1 MKSCSNY
8 PFGEEYV
15 GQHIASPYTERF
27 TFTGK
32 ERDEQTDYGYFGGR
46 YFDANLMCSWF
57 SVDPMGDKY
66 QSLSP
71 YNYCACNPV
80 KSIDPDGCELDVWI
94 VNLGSNTVTKKEMR
108 DYRSSNADNYSAII
122 INVFYYSSNFMIR
135 FGFVVEGCLLNGEDG
150 GRFGN

>member
-1 MKSCSNY
+1 
-8 PFGEEYV
+8 
-15 GQHIASPYTERF
+15 
-27 TFTGK
+27 
-32 ERDEQTDYGYFGGR
+32 
-46 YFDANLMCSWF
+46 
-57 SVDPMGDKY
+57 MGDKY
-66 QSLSP
+66 QFLSP

-80 KSIDPDGCELDVWI
+80 RLVDLDGCEFDVWI

-150 GRFGN
+150 GQFGN

>member
-27 TFTGK
+27 PFTGK

-80 KSIDPDGCELDVWI
+80 RLVDLDGCEFDVWI
-94 VNLGSNTVTKKEMR
+94 VNLGSNTVTKKKCG
-108 DYRSSNADNYSAII
+108 II
-122 INVFYYSSNFMIR
+122 VRVTLTIIP
-135 FGFVVEGCLLNGEDG
+135 LLL
-150 GRFGN
+150 